1 MTFFAPNGNPTDSLP
16 RPFETLRGLLGRS
29 STSFQSG
36 FTTYFSPFGVGPC
49 LGVNTRPCTTTIVSF
64 IRTAGLT
71 AAQFSPPNGNA
82 QGAITSAA
90 AGWRTRVA
98 INDANSVLLVL
109 EARLESGSGQNT
121 NRTLPINSAL
131 VQTWVLSDTN
141 VKVFMNGALVHTFA
155 SPARAVA
162 NTSQVWLLNVAV
174 RNTTATASL
183 AAFAQEVEPIVVSDD
198 DVLAHQADIIAG
210 RRLYR
215 TPGSARWDLQH
226 LPLGVLP
233 KAAGSAIDVGR
244 NGMPNPNKT
253 PFDSAVSWAG
263 EMVDFSN
270 LQFRPVT

>member
-16 RPFETLRGLLGRS
+16 QPFQTLRGLLGRS

-36 FTTYFSPFGVGPC
+36 FTTYFAPFGSGPC
-49 LGVNTRPCTTTIVSF
+49 LGVNTRPCTATIVSF
-64 IRTAGLT
+64 IRTAGLS
-71 AAQFSPPNGNA
+71 AAQFTAPNGNVA
-82 QGAITSAA
+82 GAITLVNC
-90 AGWRTRVA
+90 GWRTRVS
-98 INDANSVLLVL
+98 IKDASSVELNI
-109 EARLESGSGQNT
+109 EARLESDSGQNT
-121 NRTLPINSAL
+121 DRTLPVNSAL

-155 SPARAVA
+155 SPAVAVA
-162 NTSQVWLLNVAV
+162 NNGQAWVLNLAV
-174 RNTTATASL
+174 RNVTATASL
-183 AAFAQEVEPIVVSDD
+183 AAFAQEVEPIVVSDA

-226 LPLGVLP
+226 LPAGMLP
-233 KAAGSAIDVGR
+233 PGEVDCGR
-244 NGMPNPNKT
+244 NGMPNASQSPSGSPLNWR
-253 PFDSAVSWAG
+253 A